1 MSTFSMLKVPATFIA
16 AVLAVASLAP
26 ALHAQDS
33 GFIVKVNVPFAF
45 ETATGQY
52 FTAGVYTIRMD
63 RAESMLIQGTS
74 KSGLAITQ
82 LANDGK
88 PAEKGKAV
96 FTRYGEKYFLHE
108 VWVTGN
114 SSHLLCNESKA
125 ERRLQV
131 AGIQAPSNVQLALLE
146 TAR

>member
-1 MSTFSMLKVPATFIA
+1 MSTFSMSKIPATVIA
-16 AVLAVASLAP
+16 AVLALASLAP

-33 GFIVKVNVPFAF
+33 GFIVKVNIPFAF
-45 ETATGQY
+45 EIATGQY
-52 FTAGVYTIRMD
+52 FTPGVYTIHMD
-63 RAESMLIQGTS
+63 SAQSMIVQGTS

-96 FTRYGEKYFLHE
+96 FTRYGEKYFLRE

-131 AGIQAPSNVQLALLE
+131 AAIQGPTNVQLALLE

>member
-1 MSTFSMLKVPATFIA
+1 MSTFSMSKVPATFIA

-26 ALHAQDS
+26 ALRAQDLEF
-33 GFIVKVNVPFAF
+33 GVKVNVPFAF
-45 ETATGQY
+45 QTAMGQH

-63 RAESMLIQGTS
+63 RAEIMLIQGTS

-96 FTRYGEKYFLHE
+96 FTKYGEKYFLRE
-108 VWVTGN
+108 VWVRGN

-131 AGIQAPSNVQLALLE
+131 AAIQAPSNVQLALLE

>member
-1 MSTFSMLKVPATFIA
+1 MSTFSMSKVPATFIA

-26 ALHAQDS
+26 ALRAQDS
-33 GFIVKVNVPFAF
+33 GFKAKVNVPFAF

-52 FTAGVYTIRMD
+52 FAAGVYTIRMD
-63 RAESMLIQGTS
+63 RAETMVIQGKS
-74 KSGLAITQ
+74 NSGLAMTQ
-82 LANDGK
+82 LANDGQ
-88 PAEKGKAV
+88 PAKTGKAV
-96 FTRYGEKYFLHE
+96 FTKYGEKYFLRE

-114 SSHLLCNESKA
+114 SGHLLCNESKA

-131 AGIQAPSNVQLALLE
+131 ARNQAPSNVQLALLD

>member
-1 MSTFSMLKVPATFIA
+1 MSTFSMSKIPATVIA
-16 AVLAVASLAP
+16 AVLALASLAP

-45 ETATGQY
+45 EIATGQY
-52 FTAGVYTIRMD
+52 FTPGVYTIHMD
-63 RAESMLIQGTS
+63 SAQSMIVQGTS

-88 PAEKGKAV
+88 PAKKGKAV
-96 FTRYGEKYFLHE
+96 FTRYGEKYFLRE

-131 AGIQAPSNVQLALLE
+131 AANQGPTNVQLALLE

>member
-33 GFIVKVNVPFAF
+33 EFVVKVNVPFAF
-45 ETATGQY
+45 QTTTGQH

-63 RAESMLIQGTS
+63 RAATMLIQGTS
-74 KSGLAITQ
+74 TSGLTITQ
-82 LANDGK
+82 LANDRQAAK
-88 PAEKGKAV
+88 AGKAV
-96 FTRYGEKYFLHE
+96 FTRYGDKYFLRS

-114 SSHLLCNESKA
+114 NSHLVCNESKA
-125 ERRLQV
+125 EKRLEV

>member
-1 MSTFSMLKVPATFIA
+1 MSTFSISKIPATVIA
-16 AVLAVASLAP
+16 AVLALASLAP

-45 ETATGQY
+45 EIATGQY
-52 FTAGVYTIRMD
+52 FTPGVYTIHMD
-63 RAESMLIQGTS
+63 SAQSMIVQGTS

-96 FTRYGEKYFLHE
+96 FTRYGEKYFLRE

-131 AGIQAPSNVQLALLE
+131 AAIQGPTNVQLALLE

>member
-16 AVLAVASLAP
+16 AVFAVASLAP

-33 GFIVKVNVPFAF
+33 GFILKVNVPFAF
-45 ETATGQY
+45 ATTMGQH

-63 RAESMLIQGTS
+63 RAETMLIQGKSTS
-74 KSGLAITQ
+74 GMAITQ
-82 LANDGK
+82 LANDGR
-88 PAEKGKAV
+88 PAKTGKAV
-96 FTRYGEKYFLHE
+96 FTRYGDKYFLRE

-114 SSHLLCNESKA
+114 SGHLLCNESKA

-131 AGIQAPSNVQLALLE
+131 AGNQAPSNVQLALLD

>member
-1 MSTFSMLKVPATFIA
+1 MSNFSMSKVPATLVA
-16 AVLAVASLAP
+16 AVLALASLAP
-26 ALHAQDS
+26 ALRAQDS

-45 ETATGQY
+45 ESATGQY
-52 FTAGVYTIRMD
+52 FTPGVYTIRMN
-63 RAESMLIQGTS
+63 RTQSMLIQGTS
-74 KSGLAITQ
+74 KSGLATTQ

-96 FTRYGEKYFLHE
+96 FTKYGDKYFLRE
-108 VWVTGN
+108 VWATGN